1 MKKIHQ
7 LFEALVEKLFFTVSG
22 MIVFLAFI
30 YFLMSLWMLK
40 YAEVSR
46 NMKEEEYNKP
56 VKIKLMQIEHNRK
69 HK

>member
-7 LFEALVEKLFFTVSG
+7 LFEALVEKLFFTVPG
-22 MIVFLAFI
+22 MIVFLAFV

-46 NMKEEEYNKP
+46 DMKEEEYSKP
-56 VKIKLMQIEHNRK
+56 VKIELMQIEHNRK